1 MIKQKILNIV
11 MLIRQ
16 ICECVR
22 TFGFYYTLR
31 LSIIILTQLLPI
43 TAKNSRFKIARYRC
57 SCGYIFFAYYSDWW
71 RFIKHFEPK
80 TITFL
85 RSVVDNDKIVI
96 DIGAHIGL
104 HAIHL
109 AKKAKLV
116 ICLEPEPNNYRLL
129 KINVKMNKLDNI
141 IVLPIA
147 ASNKDDYVILYLSE
161 RSSGAH
167 TLEYSRSNLIQSRK
181 NLRVLS
187 RKVDTLLE
195 QLGIRNVD
203 IVKIDVEG
211 HEEKV
216 IEGMIE
222 LLKRGYPKVF
232 VVETMKGSNLLTYLC
247 SRYGYRITSVLECWN
262 NSCNYALTLQN

>member
-1 MIKQKILNIV
+1 
-11 MLIRQ
+11 
-16 ICECVR
+16 
-22 TFGFYYTLR
+22 
-31 LSIIILTQLLPI
+31 
-43 TAKNSRFKIARYRC
+43 
-57 SCGYIFFAYYSDWW
+57 
-71 RFIKHFEPK
+71 
-80 TITFL
+80 
-85 RSVVDNDKIVI
+85 VVDNDKIVI

-104 HAIHL
+104 HSIHL
-109 AKKAKLV
+109 AKKAKLL

-222 LLKRGYPKVF
+222 LLKRGYPKVL

-247 SRYGYRITSVLECWN
+247 SRYGYRITAVLECWN
-262 NSCNYALTLQN
+262 DSCNYALTLQN